1 MIQRIQ
7 TLFLLLAG
15 GLSLALLGVPF
26 SGTSETVAVS
36 PIFADASYTIADS
49 PVLLLFYLLGGAL
62 ALIAI
67 FLFQKRMLQMR
78 LSIFSFIAIL
88 LGMVLTVILFIQ
100 DPVMDQAVQP
110 DDRAGVYMPF
120 VALVALLLALRFIR
134 KDEEKVRSMDRL
146 R

>member
-15 GLSLALLGVPF
+15 GLSLALLGIPF
-26 SGTSETVAVS
+26 AGTSEAVAAS
-36 PIFADASYTIADS
+36 PLFADASYTIADS

-62 ALIAI
+62 AIIAI
-67 FLFQKRMLQMR
+67 FMYQKRMLQIR

-88 LGMVLTVILFIQ
+88 LGMVLTVVLFIQ
-100 DPVMDQAVQP
+100 DPVVDQTAQP
-110 DDRAGVYMPF
+110 GDRAGAYLPF
-120 VALVALLLALRFIR
+120 AALVALLLAQRFIR

>member
-7 TLFLLLAG
+7 TLFLLLGG

-26 SGTSETVAVS
+26 AGTPETVGAS
-36 PIFADASYTIADS
+36 PIFADARYTIADS
-49 PVLLLFYLLGGAL
+49 PALLLFYLLGGILAL
-62 ALIAI
+62 AAI
-67 FLFQKRMLQMR
+67 FLYQRRTVQIR

-100 DPVMDQAVQP
+100 DPVMDQVVQP
-110 DDRAGVYMPF
+110 GDKVGAYLPF
-120 VALVALLLALRFIR
+120 VALVSLLLAQRFIR
-134 KDEEKVRSMDRL
+134 KDEETVRSMDRL